1 MSLAALNF
9 FIDYL
14 FLSLIMKYLLYYKKL
29 NTKREPREAD
39 AGLSAL
45 PQPVIVK
52 AITAIINITDA
63 FILFFIKPFSFTT
76 LAEA

>member
-45 PQPVIVK
+45 PQPVIVR
-52 AITAIINITDA
+52 AITVAINITDI

>member
-1 MSLAALNF
+1 MSLAALNV

-14 FLSLIMKYLLYYKKL
+14 FLSLIMKSLLYYKKL